1 MRLYYRKRDEI
12 FALAA
17 RIGVPVAAIWFVY
30 RPAETWNYFDVVCF
44 HHVILLVCIFVSFLP
59 LLSIYLAMY
68 CINLLLIRI
77 RGSDE
82 LRRIQEQIIQGL
94 IRAYVAHETVEK
106 KERDLIAEYAW
117 ASLRSLW
124 RPE

>member
-1 MRLYYRKRDEI
+1 MRLYYRQRDEI
-12 FALAA
+12 FAFAA
-17 RIGVPVAAIWFVY
+17 RIGVPIAAIWFVY
-30 RPAETWNYFDVVCF
+30 RPTETWNYFDVVYF

-59 LLSIYLAMY
+59 LLSIYILMY
-68 CINLLLIRI
+68 SINVLLIRM

-82 LRRIQEQIIQGL
+82 LRRTQEQIVQGL
-94 IRAYVAHETVEK
+94 IRAYVAHESIEK
-106 KERDLIAEYAW
+106 KERDLVEEYAW

>member
-1 MRLYYRKRDEI
+1 MRPYYRKREEI

-17 RIGVPVAAIWFVY
+17 RIGVLIAAIWFVY
-30 RPAETWNYFDVVCF
+30 RPTETWNYFDVVYF
-44 HHVILLVCIFVSFLP
+44 HRFLLLVCIFASFLP
-59 LLSIYLAMY
+59 LLSIYILVY
-68 CINLLLIRI
+68 CINVLLIRT

-82 LRRIQEQIIQGL
+82 LRRTQERIIQEL
-94 IRAYVAHETVEK
+94 ILAYVAHETVEK
-106 KERDLIAEYAW
+106 KERDLVEECAW